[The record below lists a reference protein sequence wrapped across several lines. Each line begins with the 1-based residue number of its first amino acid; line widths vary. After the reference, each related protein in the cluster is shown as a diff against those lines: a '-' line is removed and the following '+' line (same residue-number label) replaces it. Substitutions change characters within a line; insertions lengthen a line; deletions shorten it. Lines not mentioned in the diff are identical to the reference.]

1 MRPCLLEGRRWYKQ
15 WRYSPGGRFMN
26 EQRDAV
32 RAHDPAPFVRDRVG
46 ALARVWSQL
55 IAVGRDGAKDT
66 IAGLVASVVLIAN
79 IISFGALM
87 FPGALGAG
95 IPIAIWAMLIG
106 SCIGGV
112 WIALATS
119 LPPLATGIDSP
130 TGTVLVLLSA
140 AAGSSVMAAGGSPQT
155 AVQTVMLIFTAATLM
170 SGALL
175 YALGACRL
183 GSYFRFVPS
192 CVVGGFLTA
201 TGCFLIAGG
210 VRMTTGRPLAL
221 SSLAANWTAI
231 EIAKL
236 GCAVAALWCCWLAPL
251 GKVGIR
257 HARGA
262 CCDVADGV
270 RRASKSGTFRSGA
283 RLVLSVARGAD
294 PMVARSRP
302 PAHRT

>member
-1 MRPCLLEGRRWYKQ
+1 
-15 WRYSPGGRFMN
+15 MN

-32 RAHDPAPFVRDRVG
+32 RTHDHAPHVRGRVG
-46 ALARVWSQL
+46 AIARVSSQL
-55 IAVGRDGAKDT
+55 IAVGRDGVKDT

-79 IISFGALM
+79 IVSFGALM
-87 FPGALGAG
+87 FPGMLGAG

-140 AAGSSVMAAGGSPQT
+140 AAGSSVTAAGGSPQT
-155 AVQTVMLIFTAATLM
+155 AIQTVMLIFTAATFM

-192 CVVGGFLTA
+192 TLNV
-201 TGCFLIAGG
+201 
-210 VRMTTGRPLAL
+210 
-221 SSLAANWTAI
+221 
-231 EIAKL
+231 
-236 GCAVAALWCCWLAPL
+236 
-251 GKVGIR
+251 
-257 HARGA
+257 
-262 CCDVADGV
+262 
-270 RRASKSGTFRSGA
+270 
-283 RLVLSVARGAD
+283 
-294 PMVARSRP
+294 
-302 PAHRT
+302 

>member
-1 MRPCLLEGRRWYKQ
+1 
-15 WRYSPGGRFMN
+15 MN
-26 EQRDAV
+26 EQKDAV
-32 RAHDPAPFVRDRVG
+32 RAQDPALFAP
-46 ALARVWSQL
+46 ARSAARAQPWSQL
-55 IAVGRDGAKDT
+55 FAASRDGMKDL

-87 FPGALGAG
+87 FPGALSTG

-119 LPPLATGIDSP
+119 LPPIATGINSP

-140 AAGSSVMAAGGSPQT
+140 TAGSSILAAGGSPKI
-155 AVQTVMLIFTAATLM
+155 AVQTTMLIFTAATFM

-175 YALGACRL
+175 YGLGACRL

-192 CVVGGFLTA
+192 CVVGGFLIA

-210 VRMTTGRPLAL
+210 VRMATGRAL
-221 SSLAANWTAI
+221 TLNNLAANWTVI

-236 GCAVAALWCCWLAPL
+236 VSAVAAL
-251 GKVGIR
+251 
-257 HARGA
+257 
-262 CCDVADGV
+262 
-270 RRASKSGTFRSGA
+270 
-283 RLVLSVARGAD
+283 LVLLGLRRWVKSAFAMPVALLVMWLTGLFVLDRLGLSGPQHGWYFPSLGALTKWS
-294 PMVARSRP
+294 PLEAM
-302 PAHRT
+302 RTSHLSWSTMGRLIPSCSL